1 MTFLILVYLVLIA
14 IWVLKTKTNLE
25 PWVAESNIHWFPLS
39 LSIVAGLVG
48 GNTFVTFTGFSYKYG
63 SAALV
68 YFLGVFLGL
77 LVFHIFNKRIRGMSQ
92 ESIGAGL
99 VYDNY
104 PPSTQLIFT
113 VANLFRFLSVSLIQ
127 VIAGSIL
134 LSKISGIS
142 YNICTMIMVIS
153 IIVYTFRHGF
163 SGVIK
168 TDIIQM
174 ILVILPLLAIS
185 LYFVINK
192 DILSQI
198 NHTQIIYQNFSIS
211 KGVLFGLF
219 GFLLVIGSLDIW
231 QRYARINS
239 DSDSLRSL
247 IISIIS
253 LTIAGVGIFVISILV
268 HFYFPGDLDADTV
281 FVKIFAE
288 NALPELLSIPLTIAI
303 LSAILST
310 ADTFI
315 HGSAIL
321 LVKTIN
327 GKKKEAQNDTNFYKK
342 ILPVIGVTLIL
353 VANFYSDILSIAIF
367 FANLV
372 FAFSP
377 FLLLLTLGLKPNYK
391 MVNVGLVTSS
401 MFAMFVG
408 VIPNVKLEYSYGTLF
423 LSVLFMM
430 IGLATK
436 GSKLEKQYIEK
447 K

>member
-1 MTFLILVYLVLIA
+1 MTFLILFYLVLIA
-14 IWVLKTKTNLE
+14 AWVLKTKTSLK
-25 PWVAESNIHWFPLS
+25 PWMAESNIHWFPLS

-63 SAALV
+63 SVALI

-104 PPSTQLIFT
+104 PSSTQVIFT

-134 LSKISGIS
+134 LSQISGIS
-142 YNICTMIMVIS
+142 YNICSIIIVIS
-153 IIVYTFRHGF
+153 IIAYTYRHGF

-168 TDIIQM
+168 TDIVQM
-174 ILVILPLLAIS
+174 ILLILPLLAIS
-185 LYFVINK
+185 LYFVLNQ
-192 DILSQI
+192 DILNQT
-198 NHTQIIYQNFSIS
+198 NHTNIVYQNFSIS

-231 QRYARINS
+231 QRYTRIIS
-239 DSDSLRSL
+239 DSDSMRSL
-247 IISIIS
+247 TVSIIC
-253 LTIAGVGIFVISILV
+253 LTISGIGIFAISILV
-268 HFYFPGDLDADTV
+268 HFNFPGYLDANTV
-281 FVKIFAE
+281 FVKVFTE
-288 NALPELLSIPLTIAI
+288 NALPKLLNIPLTIAI

-327 GKKKEAQNDTNFYKK
+327 GNNNKAQNDANFYKK
-342 ILPVIGVTLIL
+342 ILPVIGLTLIL

-391 MVNVGLVTSS
+391 MVNIGLVASS

-408 VIPNVKLEYSYGTLF
+408 VIPNIQLEYSYGTLF
-423 LSVLFMM
+423 LSVLFMTL
-430 IGLATK
+430 GLVIK
-436 GSKLEKQYIEK
+436 EDKEDKQYIEE
-447 K
+447 